1 MGWNVIEVTEKN
13 GDKVRELM
21 HRLYQKRQKEL
32 ASFLPEHE
40 NEVEKLPQILKVR
53 MNALKEVNPEKFSD
67 SPELVLSTLAVA
79 ELIKRFPDG
88 ADQLQEE
95 DVKKAHEKYHIVRG
109 EDVNPCLVSEIFFSY
124 FNDVKSGAITK
135 DGKIVDIEKSEV
147 MKVFHNRKENGVPID
162 AKETVLKFK
171 PTKNVPTRD
180 NGIEM

>member
-13 GDKVRELM
+13 GDKVQEML
-21 HRLYQKRQKEL
+21 HRLYQKRQKQL

-88 ADQLQEE
+88 ADQLQKE
-95 DVKKAHEKYHIVRG
+95 DMEKAHEKYHIVRG
-109 EDVNPCLVSEIFFSY
+109 DDVNPYLVSEIFFSY

-135 DGKIVDIEKSEV
+135 DGKIVDIEKSKV
-147 MKVFHNRKENGVPID
+147 MKVFHNHEENGVPID
-162 AKETVLKFK
+162 AKETVSKFK

-180 NGIEM
+180 NGKEM